1 MQAAPVSLACKKGAL
16 CARKQ
21 QQGSPN
27 NRHSLRNGLR
37 LIRDLP
43 GVPGLLASV
52 ALRNVSQDLT
62 PASGGQDHTTSPSA
76 SATFVARAIPRP
88 SHPRPT
94 VRDDRPKRPS
104 SSRQDAREAVCD
116 LPDEASG
123 IFATDWHDGQTP
135 HGVHAGIACR
145 GHFQVRCGIFGNLTL
160 GCRVR
165 RYPPV
170 VRTTSWLVASEARAS
185 FQARCSEGVLFDSAP
200 HNLSKLEADRDTQN
214 TLPAGQAVAYPNGT
228 ISTCRD

>member
-1 MQAAPVSLACKKGAL
+1 MPGDGLTHGPPANKKAG
-16 CARKQ
+16 
-21 QQGSPN
+21 GSDHRLSRIS
-27 NRHSLRNGLR
+27 RHSLRNGVTAYTR
-37 LIRDLP
+37 PPRC
-43 GVPGLLASV
+43 PGLIATV
-52 ALRNVSQDLT
+52 ALRITARLDPSVGR
-62 PASGGQDHTTSPSA
+62 SGPRDFAVRVRHARPSWQ
-76 SATFVARAIPRP
+76 TRP

>member
-1 MQAAPVSLACKKGAL
+1 MPGLASASPSKIGGRRECRMQAAPVSLACKKGAL

-76 SATFVARAIPRP
+76 SATFVARAIP
-88 SHPRPT
+88 
-94 VRDDRPKRPS
+94 
-104 SSRQDAREAVCD
+104 
-116 LPDEASG
+116 
-123 IFATDWHDGQTP
+123 
-135 HGVHAGIACR
+135 
-145 GHFQVRCGIFGNLTL
+145 
-160 GCRVR
+160 
-165 RYPPV
+165 
-170 VRTTSWLVASEARAS
+170 
-185 FQARCSEGVLFDSAP
+185 
-200 HNLSKLEADRDTQN
+200 
-214 TLPAGQAVAYPNGT
+214 
-228 ISTCRD
+228 